1 MEAIKQNR
9 FTLAFK
15 DKVIESTY
23 KEYYNNS
30 IRKPLRFGII
40 ISILSW
46 YSGIS
51 LVYIIIPDHFQ
62 WLGTF
67 TFVYIGSLFGFIIYA
82 TFKTKLLNYYHGLG
96 ALSNAWAGLYAI
108 YFCDFFPKG
117 DVLILPVLIFIVF
130 FGLYMVRLRWIL
142 AFFAVLSYTAT
153 YHIYITLYTNLT
165 TDEALFNIFVSW
177 MTLVFVIFAGRV
189 SESNSRLSFVQRKI
203 IHEQGVVIEKEK
215 ELLLKEVHHRV
226 QNNLQLIVSL
236 INLQI
241 SKLKNKENSN
251 LLKDTQSRI
260 ISMSLVH
267 QRMKQTSN
275 FSQIGLKDFT
285 EELIDNLASLYSDK
299 SGDFE
304 IDVSDNILVNIENA
318 ISLGIIINEIGVNY
332 FKHCEGRGNG
342 AFKVYGTLSNNTVL
356 IRYTDNGIGFP
367 ENISIP
373 NENFLGL
380 ELINDLTQQL
390 DGEFKFY
397 NDNGAVYEVRFPL
410 N

>member
-1 MEAIKQNR
+1 
-9 FTLAFK
+9 
-15 DKVIESTY
+15 
-23 KEYYNNS
+23 
-30 IRKPLRFGII
+30 
-40 ISILSW
+40 
-46 YSGIS
+46 
-51 LVYIIIPDHFQ
+51 
-62 WLGTF
+62 
-67 TFVYIGSLFGFIIYA
+67 
-82 TFKTKLLNYYHGLG
+82 
-96 ALSNAWAGLYAI
+96 
-108 YFCDFFPKG
+108 
-117 DVLILPVLIFIVF
+117 
-130 FGLYMVRLRWIL
+130 
-142 AFFAVLSYTAT
+142 
-153 YHIYITLYTNLT
+153 
-165 TDEALFNIFVSW
+165 

-367 ENISIP
+367 ENIPIP

>member
-1 MEAIKQNR
+1 MEVIKQNR

-15 DKVIESTY
+15 DKAIESSY

-30 IRKPLRFGII
+30 IKKPLRFGLI

-67 TFVYIGSLFGFIIYA
+67 TFFYIGSLFGFIIYA
-82 TFKTKLLNYYHGLG
+82 TFKTNLLNYYHRLG

-142 AFFAVLSYTAT
+142 AFFAVLSYTVA
-153 YHIYITLYTNLT
+153 YHIYITLYSDLT
-165 TDEALFNIFVSW
+165 TDQALFNIFVSW

-203 IHEQGVVIEKEK
+203 IHEQSVVIEKEK

-241 SKLKNKENSN
+241 SKLKNKENSD

-285 EELIDNLASLYSDK
+285 EELIDNLASLYSNK
-299 SGDFE
+299 SIDFE
-304 IDVSDNILVNIENA
+304 IEISDSILVNIEKA

-332 FKHCEGRGNG
+332 FKHCSGIEDGK
-342 AFKVYGTLSNNTVL
+342 FKIYGTLSNNTVL
-356 IRYTDNGIGFP
+356 LKYTDNGIGFP
-367 ENISIP
+367 GNISVP

-380 ELINDLTQQL
+380 ELIDDLTQQL

>member
-142 AFFAVLSYTAT
+142 AFFAVLSYTVT